1 MDASIS
7 STDERGRPP
16 DASSAQPQP
25 QALPPR
31 QVYDARLQTALL
43 RIAYKNTTA
52 SVFVHLFASLGAA
65 YLAWPIVEVQAL
77 LILWLSAQL
86 VLCAARLAQ
95 VARSRPIFRASAVL
109 PLHVIRRLRIY
120 NGAGQLIV
128 CLVWASF
135 TFWAVIHGTDTI
147 RHTGLI
153 IISALAA
160 GATGTLAAEILVGR
174 LYISGMLLQGS
185 VALMLTTRPDP
196 VIALLGVVFTLAML
210 VVHRN
215 NHQVLAKSLM
225 LRFANQDLVL
235 NLQAEQQALAELNA
249 TLEARVSQ
257 RTTEL
262 KTLAEHDALTD
273 VLNRTGLLR
282 WCEQRKDQLGHD
294 DAFAAIFIDLDRFK
308 QINDG
313 LGHTFGDRVLA
324 ETAGRLSDGVA
335 PDAALCR
342 WGGDEFVIVLSGPQD
357 SLHDKTIALAEH
369 IRSLVEQPM
378 EIAGHDLSISFSAG
392 IAFAIRTDDDISE
405 AIHCADLAAGA
416 AKRKGRGVTESYNC
430 ALLTEQERNLTIAQ
444 SFKSALERR
453 EFTVAFQPIV
463 KAGSHRVEC
472 YEALCRWVSPKLG
485 RVSPDEFIAVAEE
498 TGDIVKLGAFVLNE
512 ALARLAS
519 EDLLRHGVKVA
530 VNVSVRQL
538 VAPGFVEQVRSALS
552 AQRVPPRSL
561 VLEVTESVFDPR
573 NRTVILTV
581 LTALK
586 GLGIEIHV
594 DDFGTGYS
602 SLSRLHE
609 MPISAL
615 KIDKSFVQALD
626 THGRAIISG
635 TTVIARDLGIEI
647 IAEGVETE
655 RQAAQLEELGINSLQ
670 GYLFGKPSADIGQPL
685 DDAPQA
691 KAG

>member
-7 STDERGRPP
+7 SLDESGHTANASSMKPGESALRQVFDER
-16 DASSAQPQP
+16 PQN
-25 QALPPR
+25 
-31 QVYDARLQTALL
+31 ALL
-43 RIAYKNTTA
+43 RIAYKNSTA
-52 SVFVHLFASLGAA
+52 SVFVHLFASFGAT
-65 YLAWPIVEVQAL
+65 YVAWPTVHAKAL
-77 LILWLSAQL
+77 LILWLAAQI
-86 VLCAARLAQ
+86 VLCAARLGNI
-95 VARSRPIFRASAVL
+95 ARGRRIFRVSALLPSAV
-109 PLHVIRRLRIY
+109 IFRLRVD
-120 NGAGQLIV
+120 NGAGQLLA
-128 CLVWASF
+128 CLLWACF
-135 TFWAVIHGTDTI
+135 TFWAVTDGTDTV
-147 RHTGLI
+147 RHAGLV

-160 GATGTLAAEILVGR
+160 GATGTLAAEVLVGR

-185 VALMLTTRPDP
+185 VSLMLMERPDP
-196 VIALLGVVFTLAML
+196 VIALLGVVFTIAML

-215 NHQVLAKSLM
+215 NHQVLVQSLM

-262 KTLAEHDALTD
+262 KTLAEHDALTE

-282 WCEQRKDQLGHD
+282 WCDQRKDQLGHN

-324 ETAGRLSDGVA
+324 EVARRLTRGVA
-335 PDAALCR
+335 DDAALCR
-342 WGGDEFVIVLSGPQD
+342 WGGDEFVIVLSGAED
-357 SLHDKTIALAEH
+357 GLREKTAALARH
-369 IRSLVEQPM
+369 IRSLVEMSM

-392 IAFAIRTDDDISE
+392 IAFAARTDDDISE

-416 AKRKGRGVTESYNC
+416 AKRKGRGVTESYDC

-485 RVSPDEFIAVAEE
+485 RVGPDEFIAVAEE

-538 VAPGFVEQVRSALS
+538 VAPGFVEEVRSALM
-552 AQRVPPRSL
+552 AHQAPPRSL

-581 LTALK
+581 LTALR

-655 RQAAQLEELGINSLQ
+655 RQAELLEELGINSLQ
-670 GYLFGKPSADIGQPL
+670 GYLFGKPSPEIGRQSSDVL
-685 DDAPQA
+685 QA